1 MSNYLPLSDQLNIL
15 IENVVSPVRRPYHL
29 QEISEATGIS
39 TATLSQLRTGKNDN
53 PQLAT
58 LRALCQFFNVPL
70 RYFETTS
77 REECLAIL
85 TESRNNQ
92 PAETGANPEISEIAL
107 RAVQLSPNSRK
118 NLLTLLKW
126 VEASERAHMNGE
138 IPPPLLEAEDGE

>member
-1 MSNYLPLSDQLNIL
+1 MSNYLPLSEQLSIL
-15 IENVVSPVRRPYHL
+15 FENVLNAERRPYQL

-39 TATLSQLRTGKNDN
+39 TATLSQLRAGKNEN

-85 TESRNNQ
+85 TESWNHQ
-92 PAETGANPEISEIAL
+92 PTETGANPKISEIAL

-138 IPPPLLEAEDGE
+138 IPPPLLEDEDGE